1 MKMLGVAYGK
11 EITKDQ
17 VEVWYGFFKEVSLS
31 TFRKAC
37 ARVIETDEFMPSIA
51 RMRKELVLVQT
62 PQLQG
67 DANGA
72 WETVLL
78 AIKKYGYYNADE
90 AMKSLDPMTQRTVLL
105 LGGFQRVCTSEDG
118 DWLRKN
124 FVQIYDEISQNTE
137 KVLRLSE
144 PVMTMEELEKKAKTA
159 MAVKTMQ
166 KMLAE
171 GMENTDEVSKP
182 ERT

>member
-1 MKMLGVAYGK
+1 MTAQEFLKPMKMLGIAYNK

-17 VEVWYGFFKEVSLS
+17 VEVWYGFFRDTPLND
-31 TFRKAC
+31 FRKAC

-51 RMRKELVLVQT
+51 RMRKELALITT

-72 WETVLL
+72 WESVLV
-78 AIKKYGYYNADE
+78 AIRKHGYYNADE
-90 AMKSLDPMTQRTVLL
+90 GMKSLDPVTQRAVKL

-124 FVQIYDEISQNTE
+124 FVQLYEELSQNTE
-137 KVLRLSE
+137 KVMRLSE
-144 PVMTMEELEKKAKTA
+144 PVMTMEELEAKAMSKVA
-159 MAVKTMQ
+159 EQ
-166 KMLAE
+166 KLLE
-171 GMENTDEVSKP
+171 GAQ
-182 ERT
+182 